1 MCFVWLT
8 PFLKI
13 IICDLQML
21 GELRFRHLDLWLLL
35 EIGKLSNTG
44 PLCLEPNR
52 SRPAGWPHSPQSPPL
67 PTASLTLPE
76 CVIPGLMKS
85 V

>member
-8 PFLKI
+8 LFLKI
-13 IICDLQML
+13 IICHLQML

-52 SRPAGWPHSPQSPPL
+52 SRAAGWPHSPQPPPL